1 MIIVIYVFMAV
12 MMKRMMIDSDA
23 DHIIMRRIGMEN
35 IHDQKPEVQKYL
47 YWSSPKFCNIFLML
61 DIQCY

>member
-1 MIIVIYVFMAV
+1 
-12 MMKRMMIDSDA
+12 
-23 DHIIMRRIGMEN
+23 MEN

-61 DIQCY
+61 DIQCYW